1 MHTPGSLST
10 PRCLR
15 AHAGAGTGGL
25 YSALRLVDTGTVDAS
40 NICIFEMAGRVGGRI
55 MSLRG
60 LGPDQDLVVDVG
72 AYRTWPEY
80 TPILHALITEYLKLP
95 VHCYD
100 PGEVPCTKF
109 NIATEEGSD
118 RKAGF
123 TTFVEEMMD
132 RLVRAGARWFP
143 NYELKAIV
151 QVSASADK
159 QLTFGN
165 GAQAVASKLIL
176 NMPQRHA
183 QRPLLKVLRASSLPT
198 GALDS
203 GSFEALHTVAT
214 ELVSKVYLYY
224 SDAWWINDLGLNS
237 GSFELS
243 GDAANMEV
251 KGRYHDGDVKCDA
264 DGQNCHG
271 FLLATYAHD
280 FAGATGMYLRRFR
293 NDRDSPATIIGNAD
307 PEGTNFLQHA
317 HDRVISA
324 SDDHFTTLAPPE
336 FAVIA
341 NWNIATPGA
350 GAGWHG
356 WTSLEH
362 TDVALDPLGVH
373 GIHLVNEAFSMAQ
386 GWAEGSLQQADSVLK
401 GYFGVD
407 HPWSWGDLEETSNP
421 CVIEYTAAPCP
432 IESAPCPIA
441 AA

>member
-1 MHTPGSLST
+1 MLACART
-10 PRCLR
+10 
-15 AHAGAGTGGL
+15 GAGTGGL

-123 TTFVEEMMD
+123 TTFVEEMMN

-151 QVSASADK
+151 QASASADK

-165 GAQAVASKLIL
+165 SAQAVASKLIL
-176 NMPQRHA
+176 NMP

-198 GALDS
+198 GALDN

-280 FAGATGMYLRRFR
+280 FAGATETLPEQPRLSRNHYRKRRPRGDQFPPARPRPRDLRLGR
-293 NDRDSPATIIGNAD
+293 PLHD
-307 PEGTNFLQHA
+307 PG
-317 HDRVISA
+317 SA
-324 SDDHFTTLAPPE
+324 
-336 FAVIA
+336 
-341 NWNIATPGA
+341 
-350 GAGWHG
+350 
-356 WTSLEH
+356 
-362 TDVALDPLGVH
+362 
-373 GIHLVNEAFSMAQ
+373 
-386 GWAEGSLQQADSVLK
+386 
-401 GYFGVD
+401 
-407 HPWSWGDLEETSNP
+407 
-421 CVIEYTAAPCP
+421 
-432 IESAPCPIA
+432 
-441 AA
+441 